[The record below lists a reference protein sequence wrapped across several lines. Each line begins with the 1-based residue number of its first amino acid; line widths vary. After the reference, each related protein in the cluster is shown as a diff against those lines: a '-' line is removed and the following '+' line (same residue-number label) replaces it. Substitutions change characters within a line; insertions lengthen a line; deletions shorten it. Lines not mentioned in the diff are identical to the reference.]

1 MNNKNGNKTDQPI
14 TLVTPFLAKIDVNGN
29 NSNGNGH
36 KSNGN
41 GNNSNG
47 QGLNSYDNGK
57 FKQPV
62 ILKQSRNWSRAI
74 LWTIIAV
81 TTFGV
86 IWACIAKIEEAVPA
100 QGKLEPQDAVK
111 EVKAPINGVVK
122 EILVKDGQRVKQ
134 GDKLL
139 RLDPEVAQSNLDSLN
154 KNREIITKENQ
165 FYRSV
170 INNST
175 SPTIP
180 VQLPAEIASLTQS
193 RKALLD
199 EIQLYKTQLSG
210 DFQGSNLRP
219 DQRIRLQIATAELNS
234 RVNANKLEI
243 EQLGRQFEQN
253 KVQLAN
259 AKSRLDVEQDIVNRI
274 ESVAREGG
282 IAKIPYLKQQQEA
295 KTRQAEV
302 DQLIQEQGRLQLKIA
317 QGQQQLN
324 NTIAASQKDLT
335 TLIAN
340 NEKQIAEIDS
350 QLNKIIV
357 ENEKKIVEIDNQL
370 KQTTVNLNYQELTA
384 PVGGTIFELK
394 ASAPGYVTNPSEA
407 VLKIVPEDALV
418 AKVYITNKDIG
429 FVREKMPVDIR
440 IDSFPFSEYGDVK
453 GELIWIGSD
462 SLPPDQIRPYYTFPA
477 KVKLQKQSLEVRGKT
492 VPLQSGMSI
501 SANIR
506 VRDRTV
512 MSIFTDLFNSTT
524 DSLKNVR

>member
-1 MNNKNGNKTDQPI
+1 MNHKNGAKPDK
-14 TLVTPFLAKIDVNGN
+14 PFNLISPLTARIDINGN
-29 NSNGNGH
+29 N
-36 KSNGN
+36 SNGN

-47 QGLNSYDNGK
+47 NYNNSNGNGNNSNGNSK
-57 FKQPV
+57 FDQPV

-74 LWTIIAV
+74 LWTIIGV

-122 EILVKDGQRVKQ
+122 EIFVKDGQRVKQ
-134 GDKLL
+134 GEKLL
-139 RLDPEVAQSNLDSLN
+139 KLDPTVAMANQTSLN
-154 KNREIITKENQ
+154 KNRAILTKENQ

-170 INNST
+170 MSNSA
-175 SPTIP
+175 SPIIP
-180 VQLPAEIASLTQS
+180 LELPAEIASFTKS

-199 EIQLYKTQLSG
+199 EVKLYKTQLSG
-210 DFQGSNLRP
+210 DFQGANLTP
-219 DQRIRLQIATAELNS
+219 DQRIRLQISAAELSS
-234 RVNANKLEI
+234 RVSANKLEI
-243 EQLGRQFEQN
+243 GQLERQFEQN

-259 AKSRLDVEQDIVNRI
+259 AKSRLEVEQGIVNRI
-274 ESVAREGG
+274 AVVAQEGG
-282 IAKIPYLKQQQEA
+282 IAQIQFLKQQQEA

-317 QGQQQLN
+317 QASQQLN
-324 NTIAASQKDLT
+324 NTVAGSQKDLT
-335 TLIAN
+335 TQIST

-350 QLNKIIV
+350 QINKIIV
-357 ENEKKIVEIDNQL
+357 ENEKKIAEIDNQL
-370 KQTTVNLNYQELTA
+370 SQTQVNLNYQELTA

-394 ASAPGYVTNPSEA
+394 PSAPGYVTNPNEPL
-407 VLKIVPEDALV
+407 LKIVPDDALV

-429 FVREKMPVDIR
+429 FVQLNKPVDIR

-462 SLPPDQIRPYYTFPA
+462 ALPPDQIRPFYTFPA
-477 KVKLQKQSLEVRGKT
+477 KVKLQKQSLEIKGKP
-492 VPLQSGMSI
+492 VQLQSGMSI
-501 SANIR
+501 SANIK

>member
-1 MNNKNGNKTDQPI
+1 MNHKNGTKPDK
-14 TLVTPFLAKIDVNGN
+14 PFNLISPFSAQVEAKINTSNGSGN
-29 NSNGNGH
+29 NSNGIGH
-36 KSNGN
+36 
-41 GNNSNG
+41 NSKEN
-47 QGLNSYDNGK
+47 DK
-57 FKQPV
+57 FDQPV

-74 LWTIIAV
+74 LWTIIGV

-86 IWACIAKIEEAVPA
+86 IWACLAKIEEAVPA

-122 EILVKDGQRVKQ
+122 EIFVKDGQTVKQ

-139 RLDPEVAQSNLDSLN
+139 RLDPAVAMANLTSLD
-154 KNREIITKENQ
+154 KNRAILIKENQ

-170 INNST
+170 INNSA
-175 SPTIP
+175 SPEIP
-180 VQLPAEIASLTQS
+180 VQLPAEIASLTKS

-199 EIQLYKTQLSG
+199 EVQLYKTQLIG
-210 DFQGSNLRP
+210 DFQGTKLSP
-219 DQRIRLQIATAELNS
+219 DQRVRLQIFVAELNS
-234 RVNANKLEI
+234 RIAANKLEI
-243 EQLGRQFEQN
+243 GQLERQFEQN
-253 KVQLAN
+253 QVQLAN
-259 AKSRLDVEQDIVNRI
+259 AKSRLDVEQGIVNRI
-274 ESVAREGG
+274 AVVAQEGG
-282 IAKIPYLKQQQEA
+282 IAQIQFLKQQQEA

-317 QGQQQLN
+317 QAQQQLN
-324 NTIAASQKDLT
+324 NTVAGSQKDLT
-335 TLIAN
+335 TLIST

-350 QLNKIIV
+350 QINKIIV
-357 ENEKKIVEIDNQL
+357 ENEKKIAEIENQL
-370 KQTTVNLNYQELTA
+370 SQTQVNLNYQELTA
-384 PVGGTIFELK
+384 PVGGTVFELK
-394 ASAPGYVTNPSEA
+394 PSAPGYVTNPTEA
-407 VLKIVPEDALV
+407 VLKIVPDDALV

-429 FVREKMPVDIR
+429 FVKEKMTVDIR

-462 SLPPDQIRPYYTFPA
+462 ALPPDQIRPFYTFPA
-477 KVKLQKQSLEVRGKT
+477 KVKLRKQSLAIRGKA
-492 VPLQSGMSI
+492 VQLQSGMSI